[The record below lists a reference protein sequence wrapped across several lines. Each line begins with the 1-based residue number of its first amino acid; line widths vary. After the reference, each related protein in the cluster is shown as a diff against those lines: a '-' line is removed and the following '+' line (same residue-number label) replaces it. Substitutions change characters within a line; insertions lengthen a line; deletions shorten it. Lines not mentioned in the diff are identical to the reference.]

1 MKKEE
6 ILEECKELIEDI
18 CVKFNYDA
26 KDIEG
31 NDSLK
36 TVLLKAISIMLENSN
51 LEDRELFYQ
60 MLEHT
65 PIVIKENLT
74 QEEYNE
80 MTEQYLGKDINKHI
94 IDEEFDKITL

>member
-36 TVLLKAISIMLENSN
+36 TVLLKAITIMLEDSN
-51 LEDRELFYQ
+51 LEDGSISLIEKIKKFELYKGKPLVLQFQ
-60 MLEHT
+60 AT
-65 PIVIKENLT
+65 DISENIT
-74 QEEYNE
+74 
-80 MTEQYLGKDINKHI
+80 I
-94 IDEEFDKITL
+94 IWV

>member
-36 TVLLKAISIMLENSN
+36 TVLLKAITIMLEDSN
-51 LEDRELFYQ
+51 LEDGSISLIEKIKKFELYKGKPLVLQFQ
-60 MLEHT
+60 AT
-65 PIVIKENLT
+65 DISENIT
-74 QEEYNE
+74 
-80 MTEQYLGKDINKHI
+80 I
-94 IDEEFDKITL
+94 IWE